1 MEDLTLDNVDIIE
14 SIYKNDNVEIL
25 KGKRKQRN
33 SEMLC
38 IKKISITSDSEFSK
52 NLANL
57 NTWWFLKHEY
67 VIDLK
72 WMCYECNEDNQ
83 IINLVLFTEYF
94 PEGDLNK
101 LIKERIKENKPWTE
115 EELLNYCK
123 QLISALEFLEI
134 NEIAHR
140 DIKPGNILVSN
151 NGQTLKIS
159 DFGDSKKITDDEFS
173 IVGTPAY
180 LSPTVREAYRNWQE
194 GIRVP
199 YIHHDPYKSDVFS
212 LGLVLIYMTS
222 FKKIDNI
229 LDLNI
234 LSKDI
239 EKAIF
244 KISERYHRIKILLRE
259 MLQMEESNR
268 PRFAELNRMLNDLN
282 EKIYCEGCKERKF
295 SYQHEIYNN
304 RVYCSDCSNTR
315 LNCKGCL
322 KKKSLKKFTK
332 CINDNLC
339 DFCLSRI
346 VLYYDEL

>member
-1 MEDLTLDNVDIIE
+1 MEELTLNDIDLLKPLYMAGE
-14 SIYKNDNVEIL
+14 VEIWKAKKKHGNNEL
-25 KGKRKQRN
+25 
-33 SEMLC
+33 LC
-38 IKKISITSDSEFSK
+38 IKKISISSDDIFSK
-52 NLANL
+52 RLSEVTALSN
-57 NTWWFLKHEY
+57 LKHEFI
-67 VIDLK
+67 IDLK
-72 WMCYECNEDNQ
+72 SLCYECNEDNQ

-222 FKKIDNI
+222 FKRIDNI

-234 LSKDI
+234 LSKEI

-304 RVYCSDCSNTR
+304 RVYCSDCSNKR

-322 KKKSLKKFTK
+322 KEKSLKKFSK

-339 DFCLSRI
+339 DFCLSRV

>member
-1 MEDLTLDNVDIIE
+1 MSYSEICDKFQPVTSHLRQGEKWISSVCNLFKSYKKSLELGNAQFQKALETFKLELPKEQNVDTLSTAMNSLIDYCKEIIHHKN
-14 SIYKNDNVEIL
+14 IYAKNIGIEIVEPL
-25 KGKRKQRN
+25 
-33 SEMLC
+33 EL
-38 IKKISITSDSEFSK
+38 
-52 NLANL
+52 
-57 NTWWFLKHEY
+57 FLSQY
-67 VIDLK
+67 VIS
-72 WMCYECNEDNQ
+72 CNE
-83 IINLVLFTEYF
+83 L
-94 PEGDLNK
+94 
-101 LIKERIKENKPWTE
+101 
-115 EELLNYCK
+115 
-123 QLISALEFLEI
+123 
-134 NEIAHR
+134 
-140 DIKPGNILVSN
+140 SN

-159 DFGDSKKITDDEFS
+159 GFGESKKIRDEEFS
-173 IVGTPAY
+173 IAGTLSY
-180 LSPTVREAYRNWQE
+180 LSPILREAYRNLQK
-194 GIRVP
+194 GKKKLRIN
-199 YIHHDPYKSDVFS
+199 HDPYKSDVFS

-222 FKKIDNI
+222 FKRIDNI

-234 LSKDI
+234 LSKEI

-268 PRFAELNRMLNDLN
+268 PRFTELNRMLNDLN
-282 EKIYCEGCKERKF
+282 EKIYCEGCKERKS